1 MNVKNIASI
10 ESLVLCK
17 LNKRPIGELSTSYIT
32 SYESYMDETS
42 KITLKIYKNITSQVK
57 KQNKINPLYDEI
69 KPKRYLL
76 LNDKD
81 YYIIEDI
88 KESKISGIKEVTAY
102 SGEQILVRR
111 SIELEDF
118 GIQILEDDIDN
129 NVYSLNTLLAEV
141 GWKLGNVD
149 DSVAYTKTESMIDKE
164 GNNLVGDA
172 IVGDAIVGDSLADE
186 TRAEKTYNNNIYIP
200 KLRWQE
206 SVSDSWLN
214 FIKTEIA
221 EQFECLPVFHPE
233 NRTID
238 LYDINTL
245 GEEVKIC
252 LTKDNYIKSKTKT
265 RNSEELIT
273 LLKLKGAD
281 ELNIEYHVLGGYN
294 FITNFSYFI
303 ETNEMSDELINALNK
318 YDEMIEIRHPIWQ
331 ELINEKTEKEDELL
345 IKRNKWTISIST
357 IECCK
362 NIIDKYVISEDI
374 VNENRVRVQL
384 SEELDKELILRLEI
398 ENLLEQI
405 DLIQASIDNINILC
419 KYETCTDEN
428 GNLVFNEETLNEL
441 QEFIFVDTYSDDSF
455 VNANDL
461 LKKGENVLNER
472 CRPTM
477 EVEIDSINFMNR
489 IVDNNFRLRWD
500 GDLSFGDIIILID
513 EDTNKEEYYYFLGYN
528 IDYSSNSLT
537 LKISNKKTLRENT
550 KTINNWLKEM
560 KKTKNLLT
568 NNKHIF
574 NKVKQNRLNI
584 DKNDIQ

>member
-1 MNVKNIASI
+1 MNIKNITSI

-17 LNKRPIGELSTSYIT
+17 LNKRPIGELSASYIT
-32 SYESYMDETS
+32 SYESYMDEIS

-69 KPKRYLL
+69 KSKRYLL

-102 SGEQILVRR
+102 SGEQILTRR
-111 SIELEDF
+111 PIELEDF

-129 NVYSLNTLLAEV
+129 NIYSLNTLLAEV
-141 GWKLGNVD
+141 GWKLGHVD
-149 DSVAYTKTESMIDKE
+149 DSVVYVRAESMLDKE
-164 GNNLVGDA
+164 GNNLVDEA
-172 IVGDAIVGDSLADE
+172 IVGEAILGWTEENRVDE
-186 TRAEKTYNNNIYIP
+186 I

-206 SVSDSWLN
+206 SVNNNWLD

-233 NRTID
+233 SRTID

-245 GEEVKIC
+245 GEEIKIC

-265 RNSEELIT
+265 KNSEELIT

-281 ELNIEYHVLGGYN
+281 ELNIEYHILGGYN

-318 YDEMIEIRHPIWQ
+318 YDEMIKIRHPIWQ

-357 IECCK
+357 IDCYK
-362 NIIDKYVISEDI
+362 SIIDKYI
-374 VNENRVRVQL
+374 VSQDVENETRVRVQL

-398 ENLLEQI
+398 EDLLEQI
-405 DLIQASIDNINILC
+405 DLIQESIDNINLLC

-428 GNLVFNEETLNEL
+428 GNLVFNEDTLDEL

-455 VNANDL
+455 VNAEDL
-461 LKKGENVLNER
+461 LEKGKNVLNER

-489 IVDNNFRLRWD
+489 IIDNDFRLRWN
-500 GDLSFGDIIILID
+500 GDLSFGDIVVLID
-513 EDTNKEEYYYFLGYN
+513 EDTDEEEYYYFLGYD

-560 KKTKNLLT
+560 KKTKSLLIS
-568 NNKHIF
+568 NKHVF

-584 DKNDIQ
+584 DKNDVR

>member
-1 MNVKNIASI
+1 MNIKNIASI

-102 SGEQILVRR
+102 SGEQILIRR
-111 SIELEDF
+111 PIELEDF
-118 GIQILEDDIDN
+118 GIQILDDDIDN
-129 NVYSLNTLLAEV
+129 NIYSLNTMLAEV
-141 GWKLGNVD
+141 GWKLGHVD
-149 DSVAYTKTESMIDKE
+149 DSVVYVRAESMLDKE
-164 GNNLVGDA
+164 GNNLVDEA
-172 IVGDAIVGDSLADE
+172 IVGEAILGWAEENRVDE
-186 TRAEKTYNNNIYIP
+186 I

-206 SVSDSWLN
+206 SVNNNWLD

-221 EQFECLPVFHPE
+221 EQFECLPIFHPAT
-233 NRTID
+233 RTID

-245 GEEVKIC
+245 GEEIKIC

-281 ELNIEYHVLGGYN
+281 ELNIEYHILGGYN

-303 ETNEMSDELINALNK
+303 ETNEMSSELISALGK
-318 YDEMIEIRHPIWQ
+318 YDEMIEIRHLIWQ
-331 ELINEKTEKEDELL
+331 TLINEKTEKEDELL
-345 IKRNKWTISIST
+345 IKRNKWTISISA
-357 IECCK
+357 INCYK
-362 NIIDKYVISEDI
+362 NVIDKYILTEDV

-398 ENLLEQI
+398 EDLLEQI
-405 DLIQASIDNINILC
+405 NLLQTSIDNINLLC

-428 GNLVFNEETLNEL
+428 GNLIFNEETLDEL
-441 QEFIFVDTYSDDSF
+441 QEFIFADTYSDDSF
-455 VNANDL
+455 VNAQDL
-461 LKKGENVLNER
+461 LEKGKNVLNER
-472 CRPTM
+472 CKPTM

-489 IVDNNFRLRWD
+489 IIDNDFRLRWN
-500 GDLSFGDIIILID
+500 GDLSFGDIVVLID
-513 EDTNKEEYYYFLGYN
+513 EDTNEEEYYYFLGYN
-528 IDYSSNSLT
+528 IDYSSNSLI

-560 KKTKNLLT
+560 KKTKSLLMS
-568 NNKHIF
+568 NKHVF

-584 DKNDIQ
+584 DKKDIQ

>member
-1 MNVKNIASI
+1 MNIKNIASI

-102 SGEQILVRR
+102 SGEQILTRR
-111 SIELEDF
+111 QIELEDF

-129 NVYSLNTLLAEV
+129 NVYSLNTMLTEV
-141 GWKLGNVD
+141 GWKLGHVE
-149 DSVAYTKTESMIDKE
+149 DSVVYSDIENKIS
-164 GNNLVGDA
+164 
-172 IVGDAIVGDSLADE
+172 
-186 TRAEKTYNNNIYIP
+186 

-206 SVSDSWLN
+206 SVNNNWLD

-233 NRTID
+233 TRTID

-245 GEEVKIC
+245 GEEIKIC

-281 ELNIEYHVLGGYN
+281 ELNIEYYILGGYN

-303 ETNEMSDELINALNK
+303 ETNEMSDELINALAK

-331 ELINEKTEKEDELL
+331 GLINEKTEKEDELL

-357 IECCK
+357 IDCYK
-362 NIIDKYVISEDI
+362 NIIDKYVLAED
-374 VNENRVRVQL
+374 VENEVRVRVQL

-398 ENLLEQI
+398 EDLLEQI
-405 DLIQASIDNINILC
+405 DLIQASIDNINLLC
-419 KYETCTDEN
+419 KYETCIDEN
-428 GNLVFNEETLNEL
+428 GNLVFNEETLSEL

-455 VNANDL
+455 VKANDL

-472 CRPTM
+472 CKPTM
-477 EVEIDSINFMNR
+477 EVEIDSINFMSR
-489 IVDNNFRLRWD
+489 IIDNDFRLKWN
-500 GDLSFGDIIILID
+500 GDLSFGDIVVLID
-513 EDTNKEEYYYFLGYN
+513 EDTNEEEYYYFLGYD
-528 IDYSSNSLT
+528 IDYTSNSLT

-560 KKTKNLLT
+560 KKTKSLLM
-568 NNKHIF
+568 NNKHVF

-584 DKNDIQ
+584 DKDDVQ